1 MQLSH
6 IGEQICPFIDF
17 GSGKFE
23 NKFKWV
29 PNNRISCIHSISLVF
44 CGNVYTHLYIKH
56 RSFCSYISHSHLKPF
71 YQFATYWLY
80 EIVLAQSIYHDGN
93 FTEIILKQHL
103 PLTTMSQIISISLL
117 VTLCIVNK
125 KNIDCKMKTQLSIII
140 LWISER
146 NYIRILCN
154 FAQHDEKKQ
163 HILSVN

>member
-1 MQLSH
+1 M
-6 IGEQICPFIDF
+6 
-17 GSGKFE
+17 E
-23 NKFKWV
+23 NKFALL
-29 PNNRISCIHSISLVF
+29 SILVQENLKINSNECQITEF
-44 CGNVYTHLYIKH
+44 LAFIQYRWCFVEMYKHLYIKH
-56 RSFCSYISHSHLKPF
+56 RSFCSYISHSHLKSF

-103 PLTTMSQIISISLL
+103 SLTTMSQIISISLL

-125 KNIDCKMKTQLSIII
+125 KNIDCKMKTQLSINI

>member
-1 MQLSH
+1 MNS
-6 IGEQICPFIDF
+6 
-17 GSGKFE
+17 
-23 NKFKWV
+23 NKFHTTEFLAFIQYRW
-29 PNNRISCIHSISLVF
+29 CF

-56 RSFCSYISHSHLKPF
+56 PSFGSYISHSPLKPF

-93 FTEIILKQHL
+93 FKEIILKQHR

-125 KNIDCKMKTQLSIII
+125 KNIDCKMKTQLFINI

-146 NYIRILCN
+146 KYIRILCN